1 MDSFEKDLKVLIL
14 TNHMENIAGSE
25 IVALEVAESFQKYGC
40 NVKIYA
46 NQIGLPMADIVRD
59 SGIELDD
66 SDQYPNPFDF
76 DIIWSQHHVIPL
88 LISTNIESKNDRPY
102 FIFAHLS
109 PYEPLE
115 TVGLYTEHIFADKIL
130 VNSHETKERLESL
143 GVETDKIEIFYNASP
158 SSFQSASKVNLLK
171 NILLISNHPPQELLE
186 AIKILE
192 KKNNIRVSHIGT
204 RGRYERLQ
212 PSHIAENDAV
222 ITIGKSVQYA
232 INGARAVYCYDHF
245 GGPGWITLE
254 NFKKSENTNFSGRC
268 CHRKISAEE
277 IANEVVLN
285 FEKANQDVF
294 EIREILT
301 DKYLID
307 RYIKSI
313 FLARKQ
319 SKKHVIKL
327 NKKDKYMIMV
337 EAEFAKN
344 TRKLYCEC
352 RNLCRKYN
360 DMEKLY
366 YQEKNKR
373 NKRISR
379 RIKRKIRELKNFLC
393 SYFK

>member
-171 NILLISNHPPQELLE
+171 NSGYFDCTSYGTYIQD
-186 AIKILE
+186 
-192 KKNNIRVSHIGT
+192 NIYLTKGT
-204 RGRYERLQ
+204 Y
-212 PSHIAENDAV
+212 
-222 ITIGKSVQYA
+222 TIRMQS
-232 INGARAVYCYDHF
+232 
-245 GGPGWITLE
+245 
-254 NFKKSENTNFSGRC
+254 
-268 CHRKISAEE
+268 RKTD
-277 IANEVVLN
+277 
-285 FEKANQDVF
+285 NQDAF
-294 EIREILT
+294 LILYNET
-301 DKYLID
+301 FTTEYTRLINTYTSYD
-307 RYIKSI
+307 GFNYITFTIQETKNYRLI
-313 FLARKQ
+313 AYTNGLALPNVHFYIQ
-319 SKKHVIKL
+319 F
-327 NKKDKYMIMV
+327 Y
-337 EAEFAKN
+337 
-344 TRKLYCEC
+344 
-352 RNLCRKYN
+352 
-360 DMEKLY
+360 
-366 YQEKNKR
+366 
-373 NKRISR
+373 
-379 RIKRKIRELKNFLC
+379 
-393 SYFK
+393 